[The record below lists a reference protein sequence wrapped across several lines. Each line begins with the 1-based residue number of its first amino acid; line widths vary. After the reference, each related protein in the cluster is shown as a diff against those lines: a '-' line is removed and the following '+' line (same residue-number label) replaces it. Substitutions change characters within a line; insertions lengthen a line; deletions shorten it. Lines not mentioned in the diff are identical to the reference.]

1 MFLLDERVE
10 ANRLDKVGAQKRD
23 FRVTHS
29 SVAAWR
35 LLGAMK

>member
-23 FRVTHS
+23 FRVTHT
-29 SVAAWR
+29 
-35 LLGAMK
+35 LLLRPGDSWVQ